1 MDTSFQSAYTVNVKK
16 DSQNMMTSIPRR
28 HFVKGLAI
36 GGAMLGL
43 GIAPVRVLAA
53 TGTTD
58 GQPALSGTHF
68 KLNIGPTPVN
78 FTGEERMAT
87 AINGS
92 VPAPILRWKEGDT
105 VRLDVTNHLPEDS
118 SIHWHGIILP
128 ANMDGVPEISYPGI
142 APGETYHYE
151 FKVRQSGTY
160 WYHSHSEF
168 QEQTGMYGAIV
179 VDPIEPEPYEYDRD
193 YVVLLS
199 DWSDENPS
207 TIYAKLKKMSDYY
220 NFNERTFGDLMAEIR
235 EKGLSRTWADRKMWN
250 VMRMSDRDLSDVTGY
265 TYTYLMNGHTPREGW
280 TGLFKR
286 GEKVRLRVIN
296 GSAMTFFDVRIPGLE
311 MTVVAADGQD
321 VQPVPVD
328 EFRIGVAET
337 YDVIVEPQD
346 DRAYCLFAQAID
358 RSGYARGT
366 LTPDISLKAN
376 VPGFDPLPV
385 LGHGDMGMSMNMKSM
400 DGTMDTMGHDSHAT
414 GTMKDMRGMNTMP
427 DASGQTTGGM
437 QSMAMPGMAGFGSD
451 APIVHAPTEYGPHV
465 LMRAENPQ
473 YRLDDP
479 GVGLRNNGRRVL
491 TYADLKGLHP
501 TRDMRQPERE
511 IQLHLTGNMSRY
523 MWSINGVKYADAE
536 PLRFK
541 FGERLRITFVND
553 TMMNHPMHLHGM
565 WSELETGDPHHIPRK
580 HTVIVQPG
588 TKISYLVTADA
599 MGGWAFHCHLLYH
612 MLGMFRKVVVS

>member
-1 MDTSFQSAYTVNVKK
+1 MKNQVFNRHISHIQ
-16 DSQNMMTSIPRR
+16 IPRR
-28 HFVKGLAI
+28 QFVKGLAV
-36 GGAMLGL
+36 GGALLGL
-43 GIAPVRVLAA
+43 GVSPAHLLAA
-53 TGTTD
+53 TEGASA
-58 GQPALSGTHF
+58 QPTLRGKHF
-68 KLNIGPTPVN
+68 KLDIAPHAVN
-78 FTGEERMAT
+78 FTGKKRLAT

-92 VPAPILRWKEGDT
+92 VPAPVLRWQEGDT
-105 VRLDVTNHLPEDS
+105 VTLDVTNHLAEDS

-128 ANMDGVPEISYPGI
+128 ETMDGVPGISYPGI
-142 APGETYHYE
+142 APGETYHYR
-151 FKVRQSGTY
+151 FKVNQSGTY
-160 WYHSHSEF
+160 WYHSHSGF

-179 VDPIEPEPYEYDRD
+179 IDPAESEPYTVDRD
-193 YVVLLS
+193 YVIMLS
-199 DWSDENPS
+199 DWSDENPAA
-207 TIYAKLKKMSDYY
+207 IYATLKKMSHYY
-220 NFNERTFGDLMAEIR
+220 NFNERTLGDLMKEIQ

-265 TYTYLMNGHTPREGW
+265 TYTYLMNGQTPARGW

-286 GEKVRLRVIN
+286 GEKVRLRIIN
-296 GSAMTFFDVRIPGLE
+296 GSAMTFFDVRIPGLK
-311 MTVVAADGQD
+311 MTVVAADGQA

-337 YDVIVEPQD
+337 YDVIVEPKD
-346 DRAYCLFAQAID
+346 DRAYCVFAQAID

-366 LTPDISLKAN
+366 LTPDASLKAE
-376 VPGFDPLPV
+376 VPGFDPLPI
-385 LGHGDMGMSMNMKSM
+385 LDHGDMGMAMDMGDMGGDMKADAATMDHGSHGAGAMQDMKTM
-400 DGTMDTMGHDSHAT
+400 DGPADPMAGD
-414 GTMKDMRGMNTMP
+414 
-427 DASGQTTGGM
+427 M
-437 QSMAMPGMAGFGSD
+437 QSMVMPGMAGFGSD

-465 LMRAENPQ
+465 QMRAEDPQ
-473 YRLDDP
+473 YRLEDP
-479 GVGLRNNGRRVL
+479 GVGLRHNGRRVL
-491 TYADLKGLHP
+491 TYADLKNFHP

-523 MWSINGVKYADAE
+523 MWSIDGVKYADAE

-588 TKISYLVTADA
+588 SKISYLVTADA